1 MDKPKIISGVGKP
14 RVVGVESPIQ
24 NQGQEVQNN
33 QSQRETIENQAIKDI
48 IQVKGKNAGDPFQI
62 NDNLK
67 QRIEEDQ
74 KKRKPGLIDRI
85 KTILKI

>member
-14 RVVGVESPIQ
+14 KVVGVEPSTQ

-33 QSQRETIENQAIKDI
+33 QSQKETIENQAIKDI
-48 IQVKGKNAGDPFQI
+48 IQVKGKNAEEPFQI
-62 NDNLK
+62 NDSLK
-67 QRIEEDQ
+67 QKIEEDQ
-74 KKRKPGLIDRI
+74 KKRKPGLIDRV